1 MVGDVLLSASFLAYI
16 GFFDHFYRG
25 NLSAIW
31 RETIG
36 FNGIKFR
43 GELSIIEF
51 LSKPSER
58 LIWKSHSLP
67 QDDLCTENAIIL
79 KRFNRYPLVIDPS
92 GQATEYIVSLFAEK
106 KISKTSFADA
116 AFMKCL
122 ETAIRF
128 GTPLLV
134 QDVEKIDP
142 VLNSVLNKEL
152 QKTGGR
158 TLIRVGDSEIDFSP
172 SFNMFMSTRDA
183 GAFFTP
189 DLCSRVTFVNFTV
202 TMSSLQNQCLNIY
215 LKNERPDVDQRRS
228 DLLKLQGEY
237 KVRLREL
244 EDNLLSTL
252 SEVRGQI
259 LDNDAVIS
267 SLETMKSEAE
277 TVAKES
283 A

>member
-1 MVGDVLLSASFLAYI
+1 MVQEDALKEQVGGLMDTIAELETNIEKYKVDYAALIAEVQNIKSAMTTVQEKVNRSISLISNLGSERTRWEKSSNDFKTQMSTMVGDVLLSASFLAYI
-16 GFFDHFYRG
+16 GFFDHFYRK
-25 NLSAIW
+25 NLSEIW

-58 LIWKSHSLP
+58 LVWKSHSLP

-106 KISKTSFADA
+106 KISKTSFADD
-116 AFMKCL
+116 AFMKYL

-152 QKTGGR
+152 
-158 TLIRVGDSEIDFSP
+158 
-172 SFNMFMSTRDA
+172 
-183 GAFFTP
+183 
-189 DLCSRVTFVNFTV
+189 
-202 TMSSLQNQCLNIY
+202 
-215 LKNERPDVDQRRS
+215 
-228 DLLKLQGEY
+228 
-237 KVRLREL
+237 
-244 EDNLLSTL
+244 
-252 SEVRGQI
+252 
-259 LDNDAVIS
+259 
-267 SLETMKSEAE
+267 
-277 TVAKES
+277 
-283 A
+283 